1 MKTINDALKV
11 QITSIKTIQI
21 YAART
26 EQLEALLSVTNNDGV
41 NISAGYTL
49 SINPEPDASG
59 NFAAHI
65 SLALLTGDEKDRF
78 AQCDLMTAF
87 TGDEG
92 IAGLPENE
100 KATLLA
106 EAAYPYARSTLQTL
120 IQEIGFPVDLP
131 FQPPEFT
138 LAQP

>member
-1 MKTINDALKV
+1 MKTTNDALKM
-11 QITSIKTIQI
+11 QIISIKTIQV

-26 EQLEALLSVTNNDGV
+26 EQLEALLSEANNDGV

-49 SINPEPDASG
+49 SINPEPADSG

-65 SLALLTGDEKDRF
+65 SLTLLTGDEKDRF
-78 AQCDLMTAF
+78 AQCDLITVF
-87 TGDEG
+87 TGYEG
-92 IAGLPENE
+92 MAALPENE

-106 EAAYPYARSTLQTL
+106 EAAYPYARNKLQTL

-138 LAQP
+138 LTQP